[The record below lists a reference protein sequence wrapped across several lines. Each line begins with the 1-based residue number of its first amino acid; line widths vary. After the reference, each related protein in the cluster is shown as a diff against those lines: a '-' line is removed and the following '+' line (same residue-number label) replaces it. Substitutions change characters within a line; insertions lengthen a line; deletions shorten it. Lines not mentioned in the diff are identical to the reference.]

1 MESVWGTAPESNAE
15 SYCKGAP
22 MKMPTLLATAN
33 QKLSAF
39 VRRRSFSERSRW
51 LAVFRCGFA
60 AFFYWLTECFSYHFR
75 RETSL
80 THLLHA
86 QAVPVR
92 ENRTRAGAS
101 LGFQRQRLWSLR
113 GSSKGERI
121 ETLPLGESLLPF
133 YSSRKEEPAPA

>member
-1 MESVWGTAPESNAE
+1 
-15 SYCKGAP
+15 

-86 QAVPVR
+86 QAVPAR
-92 ENRTRAGAS
+92 ETEPERE
-101 LGFQRQRLWSLR
+101 LLPV
-113 GSSKGERI
+113 SKGSAFGR
-121 ETLPLGESLLPF
+121 
-133 YSSRKEEPAPA
+133 